1 MKKRIFITIG
11 LLCSVLLTGCGA
23 VSDGGQSTSQ
33 VSSASE
39 AEATTLV
46 AEYSNLVDTD
56 AQEKVD
62 ALLADAG
69 ISAARREVFRNH
81 VVQFNNSV
89 DTAVLQLGFASG
101 DLLSP
106 KYDVYELQ
114 EQWAAVH
121 PNFNGYNCRI
131 TAFSL
136 LADFLNVGKDGDIRA
151 DELFM
156 DQESLQQDPSALQKK
171 SEKNAFLRLFSSVP
185 TEDTTDQTVHV
196 QTIQKDWQERK
207 IAFAESEKCS
217 LITVWFHDRWSET
230 ENELSIGHAG
240 VLLNCDD
247 GLYFVEKLAFQEP
260 YQVTKF
266 QNREELQQYL
276 LKKYDTAWG
285 QDTAHPFVM
294 ENDHPLNQL

>member
-81 VVQFNNSV
+81 VVQFNDSV
-89 DTAVLQLGFASG
+89 DTAVLQSGFASG

-106 KYDVYELQ
+106 KYDAYELQ

-136 LADFLNVGKDGDIRA
+136 LEDFLNVGKDGDIRA

-171 SEKNAFLRLFSSVP
+171 SEKNAFLRLFSSVA

>member
-11 LLCSVLLTGCGA
+11 LLCGVLLTGCGA

-69 ISAARREVFRNH
+69 ISAVRREVFRNH
-81 VVQFNNSV
+81 VVQFNDSV
-89 DTAVLQLGFASG
+89 DTAVLQSGFASG

-106 KYDVYELQ
+106 KYDAYELQ
-114 EQWAAVH
+114 EQWVAVH
-121 PNFNGYNCRI
+121 PDFNGYNCRI

>member
-81 VVQFNNSV
+81 VVQFNDSV
-89 DTAVLQLGFASG
+89 DTAVLQSGFASG

-106 KYDVYELQ
+106 KYDAYELQ

-171 SEKNAFLRLFSSVP
+171 SEKNAFLRLFSSVA

-266 QNREELQQYL
+266 QNREELQKYL

>member
-39 AEATTLV
+39 AEETTLV

-69 ISAARREVFRNH
+69 ISAARREVFRNQ
-81 VVQFNNSV
+81 VVQFNDSV
-89 DTAVLQLGFASG
+89 DTAVLQSGFASG

-106 KYDVYELQ
+106 KYDAYELQ

-121 PNFNGYNCRI
+121 PDFNGYNCRI

-171 SEKNAFLRLFSSVP
+171 SEKKAFLRLFSSVP

>member
-11 LLCSVLLTGCGA
+11 LLCGVLLTGCGA

-81 VVQFNNSV
+81 VVQFNDSV
-89 DTAVLQLGFASG
+89 DTAVLQSGFASG

-106 KYDVYELQ
+106 KYDAYELQ

-136 LADFLNVGKDGDIRA
+136 LADFLNVGKDGNIRA

-171 SEKNAFLRLFSSVP
+171 SEKKAFLRLFSSVP

>member
-11 LLCSVLLTGCGA
+11 VLCSVLLTGCGA

-81 VVQFNNSV
+81 VVQFNDSV
-89 DTAVLQLGFASG
+89 DTAVLQSGFASG

-106 KYDVYELQ
+106 KYDAYELQ

-136 LADFLNVGKDGDIRA
+136 LADFLNVGKDGNIRA

-156 DQESLQQDPSALQKK
+156 DQKSLQQDPSALQKK

>member
-23 VSDGGQSTSQ
+23 VSDGGQSASQ

-81 VVQFNNSV
+81 VVQFNDSV
-89 DTAVLQLGFASG
+89 DTAVLQSGFASG

-106 KYDVYELQ
+106 KYDAYELQ

-171 SEKNAFLRLFSSVP
+171 SEKNAFLRLFSSVS

>member
-81 VVQFNNSV
+81 VVQFNDSV
-89 DTAVLQLGFASG
+89 DTAVLQSGFASG

-106 KYDVYELQ
+106 KYDAYELQ

-121 PNFNGYNCRI
+121 PDFNGYNCRI

-156 DQESLQQDPSALQKK
+156 DQESLQQDPSVLQKK
-171 SEKNAFLRLFSSVP
+171 SEKKAFLRLFSSVP
-185 TEDTTDQTVHV
+185 TEDTTDQIVHV

>member
-1 MKKRIFITIG
+1 MPM
-11 LLCSVLLTGCGA
+11 
-23 VSDGGQSTSQ
+23 
-33 VSSASE
+33 
-39 AEATTLV
+39 
-46 AEYSNLVDTD
+46 
-56 AQEKVD
+56 
-62 ALLADAG
+62 
-69 ISAARREVFRNH
+69 REVFRNH
-81 VVQFNNSV
+81 VVQFNDSV
-89 DTAVLQLGFASG
+89 DTAVLQSGFASG

-106 KYDVYELQ
+106 KYDAYELQ

-136 LADFLNVGKDGDIRA
+136 LADFLNVGKDGNIRA

-171 SEKNAFLRLFSSVP
+171 SEKNAFLRLFSSVS

>member
-11 LLCSVLLTGCGA
+11 VLCSVLLTGCGA

-81 VVQFNNSV
+81 VVQFNDSV
-89 DTAVLQLGFASG
+89 DTAVLQSGFASG

-106 KYDVYELQ
+106 KYDAYELQ

-136 LADFLNVGKDGDIRA
+136 LADFLNVGKDGNIRA

-156 DQESLQQDPSALQKK
+156 DQKSLQQDPSALQKK

-230 ENELSIGHAG
+230 ETELSIGHAG

>member
-1 MKKRIFITIG
+1 M
-11 LLCSVLLTGCGA
+11 
-23 VSDGGQSTSQ
+23 
-33 VSSASE
+33 
-39 AEATTLV
+39 
-46 AEYSNLVDTD
+46 
-56 AQEKVD
+56 
-62 ALLADAG
+62 
-69 ISAARREVFRNH
+69 
-81 VVQFNNSV
+81 
-89 DTAVLQLGFASG
+89 
-101 DLLSP
+101 
-106 KYDVYELQ
+106 
-114 EQWAAVH
+114 
-121 PNFNGYNCRI
+121 
-131 TAFSL
+131 
-136 LADFLNVGKDGDIRA
+136 
-151 DELFM
+151 
-156 DQESLQQDPSALQKK
+156 
-171 SEKNAFLRLFSSVP
+171 P

>member
-1 MKKRIFITIG
+1 MKKRSFITIG
-11 LLCSVLLTGCGA
+11 VLCSVLLTGCGA

-81 VVQFNNSV
+81 VVQFNDSV
-89 DTAVLQLGFASG
+89 DTAVLQSGFASG

-106 KYDVYELQ
+106 KYDAYELQ

-136 LADFLNVGKDGDIRA
+136 LADFLNVGKDGNIRA

>member
-33 VSSASE
+33 DSSASE

-81 VVQFNNSV
+81 VVQFNDSV
-89 DTAVLQLGFASG
+89 DTAVLQSGFASG

-106 KYDVYELQ
+106 KYDAYELQ

-121 PNFNGYNCRI
+121 PDFNGYNCRI

-171 SEKNAFLRLFSSVP
+171 SEKKAFLRLFSSVP
-185 TEDTTDQTVHV
+185 TEDTTDQIVHV

>member
-39 AEATTLV
+39 AEETTLV

-81 VVQFNNSV
+81 VVQFNDSV
-89 DTAVLQLGFASG
+89 DTAVLQSGFASG

-106 KYDVYELQ
+106 KYDAYELQ

-136 LADFLNVGKDGDIRA
+136 LADFLNVGKDGNIRA

-171 SEKNAFLRLFSSVP
+171 SEKNAFLRLFSSVA

>member
-39 AEATTLV
+39 AEETTLV

-69 ISAARREVFRNH
+69 ISVARREVFRNH
-81 VVQFNNSV
+81 VVQFNDSV
-89 DTAVLQLGFASG
+89 DTAVLQSGFASG

-106 KYDVYELQ
+106 KYDAYELQ

>member
-11 LLCSVLLTGCGA
+11 LLCGVLLTGCGA

-81 VVQFNNSV
+81 VVQFNDSV
-89 DTAVLQLGFASG
+89 DTAVLQSGFASG

-106 KYDVYELQ
+106 KYDAYELQ

-121 PNFNGYNCRI
+121 PDFNGYNCRI

-185 TEDTTDQTVHV
+185 TEDTADQTVHV

-217 LITVWFHDRWSET
+217 LITVWFHDRWSKT

-294 ENDHPLNQL
+294 ENDQPLNQL

>member
-39 AEATTLV
+39 AEETTLV

-81 VVQFNNSV
+81 VVQFNDSV
-89 DTAVLQLGFASG
+89 DTAVLQSGFASG

-106 KYDVYELQ
+106 KYDAYELQ

-121 PNFNGYNCRI
+121 PDFNGYNCRI

-156 DQESLQQDPSALQKK
+156 DQESLQQDPSVLQKK
-171 SEKNAFLRLFSSVP
+171 SEKKAFLRLFSSVP
-185 TEDTTDQTVHV
+185 TEDTTDQIVHV

-230 ENELSIGHAG
+230 ENKLSIGHAG

>member
-81 VVQFNNSV
+81 VVQFNDSV
-89 DTAVLQLGFASG
+89 DTAVLQSGFASG

-106 KYDVYELQ
+106 KYDAYELQ

-171 SEKNAFLRLFSSVP
+171 SEKNAFLRLFSSVA

>member
-56 AQEKVD
+56 EKEKVD

-81 VVQFNNSV
+81 VVQFNDSV
-89 DTAVLQLGFASG
+89 DTAVLQSGFASG

-106 KYDVYELQ
+106 KYDAYELQ

-121 PNFNGYNCRI
+121 PNFNVYNCRI

>member
-81 VVQFNNSV
+81 VVQFNDSV
-89 DTAVLQLGFASG
+89 DTAVLQSGFASG

-106 KYDVYELQ
+106 KYDAYELQ

-156 DQESLQQDPSALQKK
+156 DQESLQQ
-171 SEKNAFLRLFSSVP
+171 E
-185 TEDTTDQTVHV
+185 E
-196 QTIQKDWQERK
+196 I
-207 IAFAESEKCS
+207 
-217 LITVWFHDRWSET
+217 
-230 ENELSIGHAG
+230 
-240 VLLNCDD
+240 
-247 GLYFVEKLAFQEP
+247 
-260 YQVTKF
+260 
-266 QNREELQQYL
+266 REERIPAAIFFCVYGGYHRPNRSCADYPKGL
-276 LKKYDTAWG
+276 AG
-285 QDTAHPFVM
+285 AQDCVCRVGKV
-294 ENDHPLNQL
+294 QLDNSLVP

>member
-81 VVQFNNSV
+81 VVQFHDSV
-89 DTAVLQLGFASG
+89 DTAVLQSGFASG

-106 KYDVYELQ
+106 KYDAYELQ

>member
-39 AEATTLV
+39 AEETTLV

-81 VVQFNNSV
+81 VVQFNDSV
-89 DTAVLQLGFASG
+89 DTAVLQSGFASG

-106 KYDVYELQ
+106 KYDAYELQ

-121 PNFNGYNCRI
+121 PDFNGYNCRI

-136 LADFLNVGKDGDIRA
+136 LADFLNVGKDGNIRA

-171 SEKNAFLRLFSSVP
+171 SEKNAFLRLFSSVA

>member
-81 VVQFNNSV
+81 VVQFNDSV
-89 DTAVLQLGFASG
+89 DTAVLQSGFASG

-106 KYDVYELQ
+106 KYDAYELQ

-136 LADFLNVGKDGDIRA
+136 LADFLNVGKDGNIRA

-266 QNREELQQYL
+266 QNRE
-276 LKKYDTAWG
+276 
-285 QDTAHPFVM
+285 
-294 ENDHPLNQL
+294 